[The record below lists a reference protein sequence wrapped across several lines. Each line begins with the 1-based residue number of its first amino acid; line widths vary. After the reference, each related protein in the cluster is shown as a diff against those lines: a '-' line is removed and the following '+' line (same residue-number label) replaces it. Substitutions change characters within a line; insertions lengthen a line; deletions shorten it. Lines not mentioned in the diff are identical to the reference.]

1 MQIVIITTKI
11 QETHEGI
18 TIVKQLLREDMKIV
32 PEIIVIA
39 TIITII
45 TQEMTCL
52 HEVMKTEII
61 TTLQEVM
68 KVILQEDTIIQ
79 AAEIQEAPEVEE
91 AIEALTEDNIKR
103 YLRRY

>member
-39 TIITII
+39 ITITI
-45 TQEMTCL
+45 MTQETTCL
-52 HEVMKTEII
+52 HEVTKTEIT
-61 TTLQEVM
+61 TTLQEIM
-68 KVILQEDTIIQ
+68 KVILQEDMTIQ
-79 AAEIQEAPEVEE
+79 AVEIQETLEVEE
-91 AIEALTEDNIKR
+91 AIEALTADNIK
-103 YLRRY
+103 